1 MRQFCI
7 RQSYKEIPHSHGSHN
22 FYLSQ
27 VFRNNCPHQFTA
39 ALFTLHM
46 PHTVPSTIPT
56 FSTTLTLFPTIFI
69 VDPTESRQRSR
80 DYVRNLGRGMVFFF
94 FRKGF
99 CFKILIF
106 RNCFCFKIFLILHHS
121 VLTKKRSF
129 KSGKY
134 RLDLYKIITLYD
146 V

>member
-1 MRQFCI
+1 MSAI
-7 RQSYKEIPHSHGSHN
+7 LAVAWY
-22 FYLSQ
+22 
-27 VFRNNCPHQFTA
+27 
-39 ALFTLHM
+39 
-46 PHTVPSTIPT
+46 
-56 FSTTLTLFPTIFI
+56 
-69 VDPTESRQRSR
+69 
-80 DYVRNLGRGMVFFF
+80 FFF

-106 RNCFCFKIFLILHHS
+106 RNCFCFKIFLIMHYS